1 MQHDWPADDLATCW
15 TLSADEQTLLAN
27 KTGATRLSFA
37 LLLKAFQLA
46 GRFPD
51 RRDDVA
57 EGIVTYLAAQV
68 GVAPEA
74 YAVLP
79 WSERTQRHH
88 RAQIRDYCG
97 FRVFHADDEPRFVAW
112 LSTCVTSFDP
122 DADPLLRMAYSHL
135 RAQHVEPPPP
145 ARLRRLIGAALR
157 VYEERLV
164 SAVAAQLPHETCAAL
179 DALIQTE
186 PDDRKEYQAPLF
198 PVRSELASLKE
209 DAGAIKV
216 ETVREEIVKLRQL
229 QALGLPEHLFRDV
242 PAKLVTHYRQRAAS
256 EKPRELR
263 RHPPATR
270 YMLLAAL
277 CWQRAREITDTLVDL
292 LLHIAHRIGA
302 RAEEKIEEELRAYV
316 KMCSIRPTRPFV
328 SWAKP

>member
-15 TLSADEQTLLAN
+15 TLSADERTLLTN

-51 RRDDVA
+51 RRDNIAESSVA
-57 EGIVTYLAAQV
+57 HLAAQV
-68 GVAPEA
+68 GVAPET
-74 YAVLP
+74 YPVLP
-79 WSERTQRHH
+79 WSERTQHHH

-97 FRVFHADDEPRFVAW
+97 FRVFRADDERDFVAW
-112 LSTCVTSFDP
+112 LSTCVTSLDP
-122 DADPLLRMAYSHL
+122 EADPL
-135 RAQHVEPPPP
+135 
-145 ARLRRLIGAALR
+145 
-157 VYEERLV
+157 
-164 SAVAAQLPHETCAAL
+164 
-179 DALIQTE
+179 
-186 PDDRKEYQAPLF
+186 
-198 PVRSELASLKE
+198 
-209 DAGAIKV
+209 
-216 ETVREEIVKLRQL
+216 VREEIEKLRQL
-229 QALGLPEHLFRDV
+229 RALGLPEHLLRAV

-302 RAEEKIEEELRAYV
+302 RAEEKVEEELRTYV
-316 KMCSIRPTRPFV
+316 EKIVGKPALLYKLGSIRGAGGGRLV
-328 SWAKP
+328 ASKGAVAL